1 MEVKPSAI
9 PIFHGLSD
17 EQLGHLLEQ
26 IVYQRSQFLPGAL
39 VISQGEP
46 CNRLLI
52 LMEGQVKGEMTGPGG
67 KSLKIEDMEAP
78 AVLAPA
84 FLFGQ
89 NQHFPVNI
97 MALTACR
104 FMVIRREELLKL
116 FKLNQQ
122 VLQNFLSMISSRAQF
137 LSEKLRFHSFK
148 SLKAKLA
155 FYLLNEAGSMKTF
168 KLRHS
173 QNELAELMGVAR
185 PSVGRVFMQLQEEGM
200 VDVRYRQVEIR
211 NRPQLLLAS
220 NET

>member
-17 EQLGHLLEQ
+17 EIIGQLLEQ
-26 IVYQRSQFLPGAL
+26 VVYQRSQYPPGSL
-39 VISQGEP
+39 VISQGEA

-52 LMEGQVKGEMTGPGG
+52 LVEGMVKGEMTGPGG
-67 KSLKIEDMEAP
+67 KSLKIEDLEAP

-89 NQHFPVNI
+89 MNHFPVNI
-97 MALTACR
+97 LALSNCK
-104 FMVIRREELLKL
+104 FMIIRRDELLKL

-155 FYLLNEAGSMKTF
+155 FYLLNEAGSLKTF

-185 PSVGRVFMQLQEEGM
+185 PSVGRMFLQLQEEGL

-211 NRPQLLLAS
+211 NREQLVLAC
-220 NET
+220 NEI